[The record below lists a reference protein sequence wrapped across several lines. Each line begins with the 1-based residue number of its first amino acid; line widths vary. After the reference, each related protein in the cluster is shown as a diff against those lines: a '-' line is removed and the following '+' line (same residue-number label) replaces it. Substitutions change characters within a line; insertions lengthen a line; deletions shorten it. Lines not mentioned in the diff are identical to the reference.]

1 MTDDEREDRLGSF
14 LYAAIF
20 FVLGVLVTITFLGW
34 HA

>member
-1 MTDDEREDRLGSF
+1 MTDDREEDRFSGLI
-14 LYAAIF
+14 YAVIF